1 MIVLDGPVGTE
12 LALRGV
18 PTPAPGWSAAGLD
31 HPEELAAIHAD
42 YAAAGATVHTACTF
56 RTQPRVFA
64 DWQERLRRA
73 VAIARSSV
81 PAAHWVAGSLAPIE
95 DCYRP
100 DLAPPLGEARA
111 LHRAVAVALAE
122 AGVDL
127 VLCEAFPRGDE
138 LAVAVEEAARLGVPA
153 WASLTAGP
161 DGALLSPAELAAG
174 ARAARAA
181 GAEVVL
187 VNCVDVARIE
197 PYVVALAALGVPF
210 GVYANAGLVGEA
222 EAEAS
227 DEAREAVARAFVAVA
242 ARAAGLGASVV
253 GACCGARPSHVRAI
267 AEILARSP
275 ETSAIID
282 RGA

>member
-18 PTPAPGWSAAGLD
+18 PTPPPAWSAAGLD
-31 HPEELAAIHAD
+31 HPDVLASIHAD

-56 RTQPRVFA
+56 RTQPRVCPDFR
-64 DWQERLRRA
+64 ERARLA
-73 VAIARSSV
+73 VAIARGAVPSS
-81 PAAHWVAGSLAPIE
+81 HRVAGSLAPIA
-95 DCYRP
+95 DCYRA
-100 DLAPPLGEARA
+100 DLAPPLGEARP
-111 LHRAVAVALAE
+111 LHRALAAALAE

-127 VLCEAFPRGDE
+127 VLCEAFPRADE
-138 LAVAVEEAARLGVPA
+138 LAVAVEEVARLGVLA

-161 DGALLSPAELAAG
+161 DAALLSPAELAAG
-174 ARAARAA
+174 ARIARAA

-197 PYVVALAALGVPF
+197 PYVEALAESGGPF

-222 EAEAS
+222 AASAS
-227 DEAREAVARAFVAVA
+227 DERRAAVARAFERVA
-242 ARAAGLGASVV
+242 ARAADLGASVV

-267 AEILARSP
+267 AEIALRAP
-275 ETSAIID
+275 SASAMLD